1 MDKKACQFA
10 PCKDCPHY
18 NIVGGCPFDNG
29 GGVEA
34 MSLNQELHE
43 ALGYCWHGLVS
54 INENGDL
61 VCSCGRGFYTEAN
74 FDYHIKECNPH
85 YVADPRLV
93 IREMMKKGLL
103 KRFLSSIGT
112 TTNLDALGKMSS
124 LIAIDTTGQLAQL
137 ALDWL
142 REQRG

>member
-1 MDKKACQFA
+1 M
-10 PCKDCPHY
+10 
-18 NIVGGCPFDNG
+18 N
-29 GGVEA
+29 
-34 MSLNQELHE
+34 LNRELYE
-43 ALGYCWHGLVS
+43 ALGYCWH
-54 INENGDL
+54 EKHAEYNGEIACTCWATFRSEEEFTLHCKSSNTD
-61 VCSCGRGFYTEAN
+61 
-74 FDYHIKECNPH
+74 

-124 LIAIDTTGQLAQL
+124 LIAIDTTGKLAQL

-142 REQRG
+142 REQKEEL